1 MSDAASIKALSPDLS
16 AAGALARERQP
27 DGMPDDM
34 EEARLRD
41 AAKRFEQSFIAQM
54 LTYSGLADSLTSGD
68 GKGAE
73 AFTTFYIDQLAER
86 LSDQGGFGLADTIY
100 KRLAVYQDRNDAPPE
115 IDTGL

>member
-1 MSDAASIKALSPDLS
+1 MSDAAAIKALSSEAMPR
-16 AAGALARERQP
+16 AGAVREPQSS
-27 DGMPDDM
+27 DM
-34 EEARLRD
+34 EEARLRE

-54 LTYSGLADSLTSGD
+54 LTYSGLAESLTSGE

-100 KRLAVYQDRNDAPPE
+100 KRLALYQNGSDAPPE
-115 IDTGL
+115 IDEGF

>member
-1 MSDAASIKALSPDLS
+1 MADATLINAIPT
-16 AAGALARERQP
+16 GALTGKGRDATTRETSVE
-27 DGMPDDM
+27 D
-34 EEARLRD
+34 EARLRD

-54 LTYSGLADSLTSGD
+54 LTYSGLAESLTSGE

-100 KRLAVYQDRNDAPPE
+100 KRLAVYQNGGDAPPE
-115 IDTGL
+115 IDEGF

>member
-1 MSDAASIKALSPDLS
+1 MADAVSLNAHSTTAVTGPGTGVRAPEP
-16 AAGALARERQP
+16 AA
-27 DGMPDDM
+27 D

-54 LTYSGLADSLTSGD
+54 LVYSGLADSLTSGD

-86 LSDQGGFGLADTIY
+86 LADQGGFGLADTIY

-115 IDTGL
+115 IDKGL

>member
-1 MSDAASIKALSPDLS
+1 MTDASSINAYS
-16 AAGALARERQP
+16 AYPAPETGAKGPAAERSAE
-27 DGMPDDM
+27 D
-34 EEARLRD
+34 EARLRE

-100 KRLAVYQDRNDAPPE
+100 KRLAVYQDRSNAPPE
-115 IDTGL
+115 IDKGL